1 VSPLQVIVL
10 VVLSIENLDYALQR
24 GYTRQ
29 ERPEDRAAVEYGF
42 AHEAAA
48 RVQMALSGIQRWL
61 LGTHGVRALDRAP
74 ILAHVL
80 GQIARPL
87 HEAPSPLS
95 SNNRASGGAKVQG
108 RVNG

>member
-61 LGTHGVRALDRAP
+61 LGSGY
-74 ILAHVL
+74 
-80 GQIARPL
+80 GCFQARPAFRRSKPHVSDL
-87 HEAPSPLS
+87 TDFPKARCRPC
-95 SNNRASGGAKVQG
+95 
-108 RVNG
+108 

>member
-1 VSPLQVIVL
+1 MSPLQVIVL

-61 LGTHGVRALDRAP
+61 LGSGY
-74 ILAHVL
+74 
-80 GQIARPL
+80 GCFQARPAFRRSKPHVSDL
-87 HEAPSPLS
+87 TDFPKARCRPC
-95 SNNRASGGAKVQG
+95 
-108 RVNG
+108 